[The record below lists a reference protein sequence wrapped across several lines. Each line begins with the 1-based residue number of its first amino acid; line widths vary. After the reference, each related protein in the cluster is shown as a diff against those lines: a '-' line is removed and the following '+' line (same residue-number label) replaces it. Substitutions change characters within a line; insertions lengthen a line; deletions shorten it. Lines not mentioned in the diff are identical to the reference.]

1 MSITHYPEY
10 VRIKEGQGNVNLYGP
25 ALDAF
30 GRARISQPFTLFDSD
45 HRYGD
50 NGFFDTAITGT
61 ASASFVAN
69 NAVVAL
75 TVDTGS
81 GDQVIRETERVF
93 NYQPG
98 KSLLILN
105 TFVFNAA
112 KTGLRQRVGY
122 FGAENGIFLEQ
133 DGTTINLV
141 RRSYV
146 SGAVVDTKIAKAN
159 WNVDKLDGNGESGY
173 TLDLTKAQ
181 IFWVD
186 LEWLGVGS
194 VRCGFVIDGKFIV
207 CHTFHHANLIT
218 GVYMSTATLPIRY
231 EITNTAATASESTLK
246 QICSTVISEGGYEK
260 KVKPLVVRMT
270 TAKTVDTNII
280 PLISIRLASDK
291 LDSVVL
297 LKSFDVLPIATSSTT
312 FEILLIK
319 NPTLTSASYDTTAFT
334 NIDFDLAAT
343 ALSGG
348 TILQSFYVSSSLQAR
363 GNLNIEE
370 QYNFGFQLGRTI
382 GGTSDVFTVAARTL
396 SGTQSA
402 IGTLE
407 IYDLTNGN

>member
-1 MSITHYPEY
+1 MSITSYPEY

-30 GRARISQPFTLFDSD
+30 GRIRVSNPFTLFDSD

-50 NGFFDTAITGT
+50 NGFFDTATTGT

-69 NAVVAL
+69 NAVVTL

-81 GDQVIRETERVF
+81 GDQVIRETKKVF

-105 TFVFNAA
+105 TFVFNEA

-146 SGAVVDTKIAKAN
+146 TGSVVDTKIAKAN
-159 WNVDKLDGNGESGY
+159 WNGDKLDGNGESGY

-186 LEWLGVGS
+186 VEWLGAGS

-218 GVYMSTATLPIRY
+218 GVYMTTATLPIRY
-231 EITNTAATASESTLK
+231 EITNTASTASESVLK
-246 QICSTVISEGGYEK
+246 QICSTVMSEGGYEK
-260 KVKPLVVRMT
+260 KVKPSVVRMT
-270 TAKTVDTNII
+270 TAKTVDTNIT
-280 PLISIRLASDK
+280 PLITIRLASDK

-297 LKSFDVLPIATSSTT
+297 LKLFDVLPIANAATT
-312 FEILLIK
+312 FEIQLIK
-319 NPTLTSASYDTTAFT
+319 NTTLTNDSYDTTTFS

-348 TILQSFYVSSSLQAR
+348 TILQSFYVSSSNQLR

-370 QYNFGFQLGRTI
+370 KYNFGFQLGRTI
-382 GGTSDVFTVAARTL
+382 AGVSDTFTVAARTL
-396 SGTQSA
+396 SGSQSA

-407 IYDLTNGN
+407 FYDLTNGN

>member
-1 MSITHYPEY
+1 MSITSYPEY

-30 GRARISQPFTLFDSD
+30 GRIRVSNPFTLFDSD

-50 NGFFDTAITGT
+50 NGFFDTATTGT

-69 NAVVAL
+69 NAVVTL

-81 GDQVIRETERVF
+81 GDQVIRETKRVF

-105 TFVFNAA
+105 TFVFNEA

-146 SGAVVDTKIAKAN
+146 TGSVVDTKIAKAN
-159 WNVDKLDGNGESGY
+159 WNGDKLDGNGESGY

-186 LEWLGVGS
+186 VEWLGVGS

-218 GVYMSTATLPIRY
+218 GVYMTTATLPIRY
-231 EITNTAATASESTLK
+231 EITNTASTASESVLK
-246 QICSTVISEGGYEK
+246 QICSTVMSEGGYEK
-260 KVKPLVVRMT
+260 KVKPSVVRMT
-270 TAKTVDTNII
+270 TAKTVDTNIT
-280 PLISIRLASDK
+280 PLITIRLASDK

-297 LKSFDVLPIATSSTT
+297 LKLFDVLPIANAATT
-312 FEILLIK
+312 FEIQLIK
-319 NPTLTSASYDTTAFT
+319 NTTLTNDSYDTTTFS

-348 TILQSFYVSSSLQAR
+348 TILQSFYVSSSNQLR

-370 QYNFGFQLGRTI
+370 EYNFGFQLGRTI
-382 GGTSDVFTVAARTL
+382 AGVSDTFTVAARTL
-396 SGTQSA
+396 SGSQSA

-407 IYDLTNGN
+407 FYDLTNGN